1 MRLKW
6 LLLII
11 VVVGVAAYRSVVF
24 VDEAEMVIIT
34 QFGDPIAELKEA
46 GPRLKWPY
54 QSAIRIDKRL
64 QIYDPRPSEFLAA
77 EKKNVDLDVFVC
89 WRVEEPL
96 RFLQTVSDFPSA
108 EARLHDIVWSELA
121 AEIGSHPRESL
132 VSIDPQQ
139 HKLDEHQQ
147 AVANRCRERAGPAYG
162 IRIVDVRLKRIGLP
176 TQVRE
181 SVFGRMRTE
190 RESIAR
196 QYRAEGDK
204 EAQKIRALA
213 DKGRTVTLAE
223 AYAEAEETRGEA
235 EAKAT
240 EIYSQAHRKDPAF
253 YELVR
258 TLESYKK
265 FLDEKTTILLSADA
279 DVLKYLTGSG
289 ADAAAAAKESSGK

>member
-1 MRLKW
+1 MKLKW
-6 LLLII
+6 LVLII
-11 VVVGVAAYRSVVF
+11 VVLAVGVYRSVVF

-34 QFGDPIAELKEA
+34 QFGDPIDDVTEA
-46 GPRLKWPY
+46 GLRLKWPY

-89 WRVEEPL
+89 WRVQEP
-96 RFLQTVSDFPSA
+96 RKFLETVNDFASA

-132 VSIDPQQ
+132 VSTDPEQ
-139 HKLDEHQQ
+139 HKLDQHQKDVAELCRKQ
-147 AVANRCRERAGPAYG
+147 AMEAYG
-162 IRIVDVRLKRIGLP
+162 IEIVDVRLKRIGLP

-204 EAQKIRALA
+204 EAQKIRSSA
-213 DKGRTVTLAE
+213 DRERTVTLAE
-223 AYAEAEETRGEA
+223 AYARAEETRGEG

-240 EIYSQAHRKDPAF
+240 QIYSQAHQQDPAF

-258 TLESYKK
+258 TLEAYKK

-279 DVLKYLTGSG
+279 DLLKYLTRG
-289 ADAAAAAKESSGK
+289 APAGAAPARQPSE

>member
-1 MRLKW
+1 MKLKW
-6 LLLII
+6 LFLI
-11 VVVGVAAYRSVVF
+11 VVVVAVGVYRSVVF

-34 QFGDPIAELKEA
+34 QFGDPIDEVREA
-46 GPRLKWPY
+46 GLRLKWPY

-89 WRVEEPL
+89 WRVEEP
-96 RFLQTVSDFPSA
+96 RTFLETVNDFVSA

-132 VSIDPQQ
+132 VSIDPEQ
-139 HKLDEHQQ
+139 HKLDEHQRE
-147 AVANRCRERAGPAYG
+147 VADLCRKAGKAYG
-162 IRIVDVRLKRIGLP
+162 IEIVDVRLKRIGLP

-204 EAQKIRALA
+204 EAQKIRSLA
-213 DKGRTVTLAE
+213 DKERTITLAE

-258 TLESYKK
+258 TLEAYKK

-279 DVLKYLTGSG
+279 DVLKYLTRG
-289 ADAAAAAKESSGK
+289 APDDDSPVTGPSDK

>member
-1 MRLKW
+1 MKLKW
-6 LLLII
+6 LLLIV
-11 VVVGVAAYRSVVF
+11 VVVGVLVYRSAVF

-34 QFGDPIAELKEA
+34 QFGDPIDDVTEA
-46 GPRLKWPY
+46 GLRLKWPY
-54 QSAIRIDKRL
+54 QSAIRIDRRL

-96 RFLQTVSDFPSA
+96 KFLETVNDSVSA
-108 EARLHDIVWSELA
+108 EAGLHDIVWSELA

-132 VSIDPQQ
+132 VSIDPEQ
-139 HKLDEHQQ
+139 HKLDEHQK
-147 AVANRCRERAGPAYG
+147 AIADRCQERASDAYG

-204 EAQKIRALA
+204 EAQKIRSAA
-213 DKGRTVTLAE
+213 DRERTVTLAE
-223 AYAEAEETRGEA
+223 AYALAEATRGEA

-240 EIYSQAHRKDPAF
+240 EIYSQAHQKDPAF

-258 TLESYKK
+258 TLEAYKQ

-279 DVLKYLTGSG
+279 DILKYLTRGPSND
-289 ADAAAAAKESSGK
+289 DAPAKPPSE